1 MSTMAN
7 GHDPSFAL
15 QEMLG
20 FTIEKID
27 GESVATLTIETVH
40 LNPHGVVHGAIPFAL
55 MDTAMG
61 SAVMSTVEDGRL
73 CATIEMQTRFHRP
86 VLVGTLRATAR
97 VTTAGRRIVH
107 LSAETRDDEGR
118 LVASATASFA
128 VFEG

>member
-1 MSTMAN
+1 MTTSPTF
-7 GHDPSFAL
+7 GL

-20 FTIEKID
+20 FTIESID
-27 GESVATLTIETVH
+27 GEATATLTIDDVH
-40 LNPHGVVHGAIPFAL
+40 LNPHGAVHGAVPFTL

-61 SAVMSTVEDGRL
+61 GAVMSTIDDGRL

-86 VLVGTLRATAR
+86 VAAGTLRATAR

-107 LSAETRDDEGR
+107 LAAETRDDDDR

-128 VFEG
+128 VFEA